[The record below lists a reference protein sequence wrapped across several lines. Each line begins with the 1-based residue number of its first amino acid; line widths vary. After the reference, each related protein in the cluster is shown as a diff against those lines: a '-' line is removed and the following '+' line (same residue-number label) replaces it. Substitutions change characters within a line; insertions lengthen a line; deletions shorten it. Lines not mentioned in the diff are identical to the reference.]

1 VISLYDS
8 SMLLRFRCKNFR
20 SIREEQELSLI
31 ASKTRIEEKSESLI
45 KTPIEDLDLLRC
57 AAIYGANASGKSN
70 VLDAFAA
77 FGRAVS
83 DSWRSWKPNG
93 PIPEFDPFLL
103 DDTSQQGQTHF
114 ELTFLLDSQIYR
126 YYFRFDRNRFNEELL
141 VDVTGNDK
149 VLFHRSPDSAGI
161 RFPNKNL
168 GKTLSDRRH
177 VEGIERDVRPNSLF
191 LSAAAQRAHPLLS
204 KVYAALSDSFNAM
217 HWKNMSGR
225 QRYTAVLCSSLEFRS
240 QILKMIRFA
249 DAGISDLEVSR
260 REFPDSEMKT
270 LKAVMAALKESDP
283 EKFAEVSEG
292 TEVLPSIPEVRMA
305 HLGTNGHHYILDE
318 SKESDGTQAYFS
330 ALGPILRALNSGSVL
345 LIDELESSLHPK
357 LARELVGVFNSAELN
372 PKGAQF
378 VFTTHNTNLLD
389 LDLLR
394 RDQIWFTEKSRDGA
408 TKLYP
413 LSDYQP
419 RIGQNVEAGYLAGRF
434 GAIPFLDERIL
445 KESLIEAEP
454 PQASLEFSGE
464 K

>member
-1 VISLYDS
+1 
-8 SMLLRFRCKNFR
+8 MLLRFRCKNFR

-31 ASKTRIEEKSESLI
+31 ASKTRTDERSESLI
-45 KTPIEDLDLLRC
+45 ETPIDDLKLLRC

-83 DSWRSWKPNG
+83 NSWRSWKPNG

-103 DDTSQQGQTHF
+103 DGTSQEAQIHF
-114 ELTFLLDSQIYR
+114 ELTFLLGSQIYR
-126 YYFRFDRNRFNEELL
+126 YSFRFDRSKFNEELL

-149 VLFHRSPDSAGI
+149 VLFHRSPESAGI

-168 GKTLSDRRH
+168 GKTLSDKRH
-177 VEGIERDVRPNSLF
+177 LEGIERDVRPNSLF

-204 KVYAALSDSFNAM
+204 RIYAALSDSFNAM
-217 HWKNMSGR
+217 HWKNMPGR
-225 QRYTAVLCSSLEFRS
+225 QRYTAELCSSVEFRS

-249 DAGISDLEVSR
+249 DAGISNLEISR
-260 REFPDSEMKT
+260 REYPDSEMRT
-270 LKAVMAALKESDP
+270 LRAVMAALKESDP
-283 EKFAEVSEG
+283 EKFAEVSEEP
-292 TEVLPSIPEVRMA
+292 EVLPSIPEVRMA
-305 HLGTNGHHYILDE
+305 HLGMDGRHYFLDE

-357 LARELVGVFNSAELN
+357 LARELVGVFNSAVLN

-394 RDQIWFTEKSRDGA
+394 RDQIWFTEKSSDGA
-408 TKLYP
+408 TRLYS

-419 RIGQNVEAGYLAGRF
+419 RTSQNIEAGYLGGRF
-434 GAIPFLDERIL
+434 GAVPFLDEGLLR
-445 KESLIEAEP
+445 ESLIPGEP
-454 PQASLEFSGE
+454 AQASLGFSGE
-464 K
+464 R